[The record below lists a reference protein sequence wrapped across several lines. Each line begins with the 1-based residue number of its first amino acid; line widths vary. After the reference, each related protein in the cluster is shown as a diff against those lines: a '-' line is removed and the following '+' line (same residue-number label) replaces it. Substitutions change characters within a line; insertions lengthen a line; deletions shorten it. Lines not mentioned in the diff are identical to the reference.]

1 MGSKR
6 RLLILSAPVVA
17 GAVLLG
23 SALVLRGGRGAPPR
37 SSTPTS
43 PRAHCRVVPS
53 GCAEASVRT
62 AGEALPRSS
71 PPEAVARA
79 VGEVRLR
86 SVFQNF
92 RTAVATGNEALAGA
106 LRPILLREFKAV
118 LRLAQ
123 EEEARAGTPADRE
136 VARKTLQALRRSP

>member
-1 MGSKR
+1 MRSKR
-6 RLLILSAPVVA
+6 KILILSAPVVA

-23 SALVLRGGRGAPPR
+23 SAFVLRGGRRGSLS
-37 SSTPTS
+37 SSTTAS
-43 PRAHCRVVPS
+43 PSAPRRVVPS
-53 GCAEASVRT
+53 GCMEEPVRT
-62 AGEALPRSS
+62 AGEVLPPSS

-79 VGEVRLR
+79 VDEVRLR

-106 LRPILLREFKAV
+106 LRPVLLREFKGA

-123 EEEARAGTPADRE
+123 EEEARAKTPADRE
-136 VARKTLQALRRSP
+136 AARKTLEALRR